1 MFELKSVLYFVF
13 VFLLPEIKF
22 VGFWGLF
29 GTWDACYTSRL
40 CHCFFVN
47 RYVLHA
53 QNSQLFSGG
62 KPFSV
67 YLDFLRLC
75 HCSELFVYN
84 FVPDHCNTEAQKW
97 SYQKKKIR
105 NWFWNYE
112 ILRISSVVTIRG
124 YWLTR
129 AAIDDANVLGKT
141 FGSRSLRTS
150 SAHIAWK
157 RCFPSVKSTTKLGCK
172 LYPKTERKLDL
183 EEIFAFDRQSCCTV
197 ICPRCAFCKL
207 SCLTQ
212 RKHICIMW
220 ELTLTLNQMI

>member
-97 SYQKKKIR
+97 SYQKKFETDFGIMKLSGFHRFIGCHNQR
-105 NWFWNYE
+105 LLIDTRRYRWCKCSWKNVWFEKSAYE
-112 ILRISSVVTIRG
+112 LCSHCVEA
-124 YWLTR
+124 LFP
-129 AAIDDANVLGKT
+129 LGK
-141 FGSRSLRTS
+141 
-150 SAHIAWK
+150 K
-157 RCFPSVKSTTKLGCK
+157 
-172 LYPKTERKLDL
+172 YNKTWL
-183 EEIFAFDRQSCCTV
+183 
-197 ICPRCAFCKL
+197 
-207 SCLTQ
+207 
-212 RKHICIMW
+212 
-220 ELTLTLNQMI
+220 